1 MHTSDFLLEAGD
13 RGCFVW
19 KNVGTFLWQNP
30 KVAGGPSSVI
40 YQDHALYKKFKR
52 LWLVVV
58 LSAWMTDYFLIYG
71 RCNSYRSVTF
81 LCVHI
86 KVAAAACCVRDA
98 VLANGL
104 CPVSCRNFSLL
115 RVSAK
120 PATLAPKEQYHEL
133 NCGVFAG
140 KLIRGRTSNHKYNS
154 WFTLRGQDYLFIARL
169 QFARKPKTGS
179 FRIISFFLLVNLSRN
194 SRTFYIKCPR
204 VCMSGCRYE
213 TQCACQSHFLFNCGV
228 TSFVKTDA

>member
-1 MHTSDFLLEAGD
+1 M
-13 RGCFVW
+13 
-19 KNVGTFLWQNP
+19 
-30 KVAGGPSSVI
+30 
-40 YQDHALYKKFKR
+40 
-52 LWLVVV
+52 
-58 LSAWMTDYFLIYG
+58 
-71 RCNSYRSVTF
+71 
-81 LCVHI
+81 
-86 KVAAAACCVRDA
+86 AAATAIVQSHFFACTLKLQLQPAVFVRDA
-98 VLANGL
+98 IFANGL

-133 NCGVFAG
+133 NCGVFAK
-140 KLIRGRTSNHKYNS
+140 KLIGGRTSNHKYNS
-154 WFTLRGQDYLFIARL
+154 WFTLRGQDYLFIYLFIARL